1 MDQELYLLAQRI
13 KTCREQDQLTL
24 FDLAERS
31 GVAPST
37 VQKIEKGQMVPT
49 IGVLMKIAKGLRR
62 RVSYL
67 IGDNEQPTEV
77 TYRSNKQ
84 RSAVAATNRVRAER
98 LAGDLHDPD
107 FDAYEII
114 IPPGKGS
121 GREPIQHRGD
131 ELVICLQGRI
141 EYRVGKEKFQLGPGD
156 SLHFKSVLPHA
167 WRNAGKGTARM
178 VAVGSFP
185 HAFQNAEIEERRAP
199 APRKARSA

>member
-13 KTCREQDQLTL
+13 KACREQDQLTL

-67 IGDNEQPTEV
+67 IGDSEQPTEV
-77 TYRSNKQ
+77 TYRTKRQ
-84 RSAVAATNRVRAER
+84 RSAVGASNRVRAER

-107 FDAYEII
+107 FDAYEIV

-141 EYRVGKEKFQLGPGD
+141 EYRVGKEKFELVRGG

-167 WRNAGKGTARM
+167 WRNIGKGTARM
-178 VAVGSFP
+178 IAVGSFP
-185 HAFQNAEIEERRAP
+185 HAFQNAEIEERSVP
-199 APRKARSA
+199 VQGKARSA